1 MRTHP
6 APVQEQ
12 LLTVEFAGRTI
23 RDARALAKRQGFSE
37 SPTFF
42 RQEGRLAVLS
52 YQRWEQVA

>member
-1 MRTHP
+1 MRTQP
-6 APVQEQ
+6 ATVQEQ

-37 SPTFF
+37 SPSLY

>member
-1 MRTHP
+1 MSSLE
-6 APVQEQ
+6 ALQE
-12 LLTVEFAGRTI
+12 LT